1 MKKNL
6 TNCNN
11 IKLTPGS
18 KIKIGKTEYT
28 IFGTFTDDGE
38 EFLMAKYLISGKY
51 PCYCA
56 IGYDEEFGGYYR
68 HS

>member
-38 EFLMAKYLISGKY
+38 EFLMAKYLSSGKY
-51 PCYCA
+51 TGSFASICSMCN
-56 IGYDEEFGGYYR
+56 YR
-68 HS
+68 